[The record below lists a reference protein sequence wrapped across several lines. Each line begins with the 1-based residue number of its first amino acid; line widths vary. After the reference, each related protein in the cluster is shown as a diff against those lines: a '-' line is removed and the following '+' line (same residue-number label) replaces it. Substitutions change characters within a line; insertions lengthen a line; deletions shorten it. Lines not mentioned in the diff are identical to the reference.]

1 MHFNFVF
8 KSMEPPVDDYSH
20 VKARQRRKKQIRK
33 KNVWNEKKNTNQP
46 ISSD

>member
-33 KNVWNEKKNTNQP
+33 KMCETKKNTNQP